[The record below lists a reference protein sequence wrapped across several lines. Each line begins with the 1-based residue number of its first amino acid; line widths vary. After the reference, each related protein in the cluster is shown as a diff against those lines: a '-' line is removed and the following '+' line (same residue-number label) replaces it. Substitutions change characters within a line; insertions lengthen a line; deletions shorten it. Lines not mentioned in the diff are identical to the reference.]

1 MSDVDAIV
9 IGAGH
14 NGLTAGTM
22 LARDGLKVLC
32 LEKTNWAGG
41 MAATKELFKGYKHSV
56 GAWAMIVL
64 HQEMIDLL
72 DVEKFGFETIVPD
85 TSYCVYGEPEDKC
98 FIAYNDPI
106 TMANKLAEDHGPD
119 AMRALFDF
127 FQYMRIFGKVADKE
141 RLKAPDSIE
150 KLIA

>member
-1 MSDVDAIV
+1 
-9 IGAGH
+9 
-14 NGLTAGTM
+14 M
-22 LARDGLKVLC
+22 LARDGQKVLV

-85 TSYCVYGEPEDKC
+85 
-98 FIAYNDPI
+98 
-106 TMANKLAEDHGPD
+106 

-127 FQYMRIFGKVADKE
+127 FQYMHIFGKVADKE
-141 RLKAPDSIE
+141 RLKAPSS
-150 KLIA
+150 APSPASFN